1 MSTNLAQCPGASR
14 MRAPGARPMILAV
27 LAIVSLA
34 VLLLTT
40 AADAATYRVSGR
52 QTTVNEDKGKFRM
65 HGGLIGPWRIT
76 SFKQISTDPIYR
88 AQGTERFRGCLNVD
102 RDRSCKG
109 DPSGTLSFRFIYWAQ
124 FASDGSLVWGSCLH
138 PVTDGSDDFDGA
150 TGVISM
156 VDTPTKNGVRTD
168 YTGNITIGSHPKS
181 APADTAAAAHC
192 G

>member
-1 MSTNLAQCPGASR
+1 
-14 MRAPGARPMILAV
+14 MRVSGARQLVSAV
-27 LAIVSLA
+27 LAVTGVA

-40 AADAATYRVSGR
+40 TAAAATYRVSGT
-52 QTTVNEDKGKFRM
+52 QTTVNEAKGTSRM
-65 HGGLIGPWRIT
+65 HGGLIGSWRTT

-102 RDRSCKG
+102 RDRSCEG

-138 PVTDGSDDFDGA
+138 PVTGGGGDFDGA
-150 TGVISM
+150 SGVISM
-156 VDTPTKNGVRTD
+156 VDTPTKSGVRTD
-168 YTGNITIGSHPKS
+168 YTGNITIGSHPRAAS
-181 APADTAAAAHC
+181 ASTVAAPHC